1 MISMISKLVRKCLK
15 THSLRRRRNKMEQ
28 KKEKAEE
35 EGRRETKRNT
45 SKRNCI
51 RA

>member
-1 MISMISKLVRKCLK
+1 MISKLVKKFLK
-15 THSLRRRRNKMEQ
+15 THSLRGRRKMEQ

-35 EGRRETKRNT
+35 KDRRETKRNK

-51 RA
+51 RV